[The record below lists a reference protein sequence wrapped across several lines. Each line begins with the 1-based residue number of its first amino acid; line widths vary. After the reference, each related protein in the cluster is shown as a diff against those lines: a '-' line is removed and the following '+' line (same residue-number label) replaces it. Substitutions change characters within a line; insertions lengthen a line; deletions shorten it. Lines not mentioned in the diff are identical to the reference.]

1 MGLFKMNRK
10 EKMELARWSVDFA
23 RKSGADEAAVDLYQS
38 RDIETEFREGKLDQL
53 KESTQNSLSL
63 TLYVNGRYSNHSTND
78 IRKDSLKKFI
88 AEAVSMTRYLSE
100 DPFRSLPDPKYYEG
114 RRDIDLKINDSSYAN
129 VTSEQRVDIARQ
141 IEAIAAKQSERIV
154 SCSAGYSDS
163 HGESVKVHSN
173 GFEGESESTGFSA
186 GVEVTVDDGKGGRPE
201 DWNWATVRF
210 FNELPSAEFLAIGA
224 AERALGKIGQ
234 SKIESGQFDMIV
246 ENRSVGRL
254 LYSLYGPMQASSL
267 QQKNSF
273 LEGKLGEKIASEKLT
288 IIDDPFIVKGLGSR
302 TFDGEGLAIKRRAL
316 IEKGVLK
323 TYLVDTYY
331 GKKLGIEPN
340 SGSTGNVILEQG
352 DKSLNELIGMME
364 KGILVTSF
372 IGGNSNSTTGDF
384 SFGIVGKYVEN
395 GKIVKPVN
403 EMNISGNLVDL
414 LNQIEEIGDDPYM
427 YSSFRLPSLYFKDV
441 QFSGI

>member
-1 MGLFKMNRK
+1 MNRK
-10 EKMELARWSVDFA
+10 EKIELARWSVEFA
-23 RKSGADEAAVDLYQS
+23 KKSGADEAAVDLYQS

-53 KESTQNSLSL
+53 KESTQSSLSL
-63 TLYVNGRYSNHSTND
+63 TLYVNNRYSNHSTND
-78 IRKDSLKKFI
+78 IRKESLKQFI
-88 AEAVSMTRYLSE
+88 AEAVSMTGYLSE
-100 DPFRSLPDPKYYEG
+100 DLFRSLPDPKYYEG
-114 RRDIDLKINDSSYAN
+114 RKEIDLKINDSNYEK
-129 VTSEQRVDIARQ
+129 VTSEQRVDIARE
-141 IEAIAAKQSERIV
+141 IEAIAAKQSDKII

-173 GFEGESESTGFSA
+173 GFEGERESTSFSA
-186 GVEVTVDDGKGGRPE
+186 GVEVTVEDGQSGRPA
-201 DWNWATVRF
+201 DWCWATVRF
-210 FNELPSAEFLAIGA
+210 FDELPSAEFLARGA

-234 SKIESGQFDMIV
+234 SKMESGQFDMIV
-246 ENRSVGRL
+246 ENRSVRRL
-254 LYSLYGPMQASSL
+254 LYSLFGPMRASSL

-288 IIDDPFIVKGLGSR
+288 VIDDPFIIKGLGSR
-302 TFDGEGLAIKRRAL
+302 TFDGEGLALKRRAL

-331 GKKLGIEPN
+331 GKKLGMEPN
-340 SGSTGNVILEQG
+340 SGSTGNVIMEYG
-352 DKSLNELIGMME
+352 DKSKDELIAAME

-384 SFGIVGKYVEN
+384 SYGIIGKYVEN

-414 LNQIEEIGDDPYM
+414 MNQLEHVGNDPYM

>member
-1 MGLFKMNRK
+1 MNRK
-10 EKMELARWSVDFA
+10 DRMELARWSVEFA
-23 RKSGADEAAVDLYQS
+23 RKSGADEAAANLNQS

-63 TLYVNGRYSNHSTND
+63 TLYVSSRYSNHSTND
-78 IRKDSLKKFI
+78 IRKESLKKFI
-88 AEAVSMTRYLSE
+88 AEAVSMTGYLSE
-100 DPFRSLPDPKYYEG
+100 DPYRSLPDPKYYQG
-114 RRDIDLKINDSSYAN
+114 RKKIDVMINDSEYDK
-129 VTSEQRVDIARQ
+129 VTSEQRVDIARE
-141 IEAIAAKQSERIV
+141 IERIASKQSDKII

-173 GFEGESESTGFSA
+173 GFEGEKESTVFSA
-186 GVEVTVDDGKGGRPE
+186 GVEVTVDDGQGGHPA
-201 DWNWATVRF
+201 DWSWATVRF
-210 FNELPSAEFLAIGA
+210 FDELPSAEFLARGA

-234 SKIESGQFDMIV
+234 SKMESGQYDMIV
-246 ENRSVGRL
+246 ENRSAGRL
-254 LYSLYGPMQASSL
+254 LYSIYGPMRASSL

-288 IIDDPFIVKGLGSR
+288 VIDDPFIFKGLGSR
-302 TFDGEGLAIKRRAL
+302 TYDGEGLAVKRRAL

-340 SGSTGNVILEQG
+340 SGSTGNVILENG
-352 DKSLNELIGMME
+352 DKPLDKLIAGME
-364 KGILVTSF
+364 KGILVNGF

-384 SFGIVGKYVEN
+384 SYGIVGKYVEN

-403 EMNISGNLVDL
+403 EMNISGSLVDL
-414 LNQIEEIGDDPYM
+414 LNQLEDIGNDPYM